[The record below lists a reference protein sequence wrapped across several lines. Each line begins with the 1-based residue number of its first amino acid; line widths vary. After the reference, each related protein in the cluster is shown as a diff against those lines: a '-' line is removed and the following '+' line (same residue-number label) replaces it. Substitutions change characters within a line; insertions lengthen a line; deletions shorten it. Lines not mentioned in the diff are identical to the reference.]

1 MFVVGEVGLNNYK
14 IHINSLVGC
23 LLIFGLSSSPN
34 PLSGQ
39 IVGGVFI
46 ERGLESSG
54 DREGIGGE
62 LGFEVAF
69 LPIDVFASGAHFPS
83 TEQAEPSRVWSVGA
97 RTKIVFF
104 PWAGPYIV
112 GGQSL
117 TESRASNVEV
127 SQSEE
132 GSFAGIGIDFK
143 VKALRIYAEG
153 KYEMFD
159 ESESFVRLRMGASLL
174 WGGLSFW

>member
-1 MFVVGEVGLNNYK
+1 MNIPKVEAGILVVLLL
-14 IHINSLVGC
+14 LVGFS
-23 LLIFGLSSSPN
+23 ISPN
-34 PLSGQ
+34 HLSGQ
-39 IVGGVFI
+39 IVGGMFV
-46 ERGLESSG
+46 ERGLQSSEN
-54 DREGIGGE
+54 REGIGGE

-69 LPIDVFASGAHFPS
+69 LQIDVFGSGTYFPS
-83 TEQAEPSRVWSVGA
+83 KKQDESFRVWSVGA
-97 RTKIVFF
+97 RTKIVPF
-104 PWAGPYIV
+104 PLGPYIV
-112 GGQSL
+112 GGLSL